1 MYEVQWTS
9 LAKDDLVHAI
19 IYIADM
25 LKAPLAAE
33 RLLDDIEKETA
44 VLAENP
50 YLFPLSHDE
59 FIAHR
64 GIRHMKVKNYMLF
77 YTVNEDARTITIIR
91 MLYVRR
97 DWIQLLGGLSP

>member
-9 LAKDDLVHAI
+9 LAKDDLVCAVT
-19 IYIADM
+19 YIADM
-25 LKAPLAAE
+25 LKAPFAAE

-44 VLAENP
+44 AIAENP

-59 FIAHR
+59 YIVHR
-64 GIRHMKVKNYMLF
+64 GIRHVKVKNYMLF
-77 YTVNEDARTITIIR
+77 YTVNEDARTITVIR
-91 MLYVRR
+91 MLYARR